1 MMRRPWD
8 IIAFQD
14 PPDEMSFMSV
24 VKASGYRLLTQSYV
38 PLTEE
43 LHPSFKKASKARKAR
58 TKHRVTEAPA
68 PNTSPEHAGRN
79 ATTQDG
85 TMPVEEARLLH
96 SVGFLVHSTIPRS
109 LLKVQ

>member
-43 LHPSFKKASKARKAR
+43 LHPSFKKASSYRGACSKHIARAR
-58 TKHRVTEAPA
+58 RPKCDNPGRYNARGGSETIAQRRVF
-68 PNTSPEHAGRN
+68 
-79 ATTQDG
+79 G
-85 TMPVEEARLLH
+85 TLNDP
-96 SVGFLVHSTIPRS
+96 
-109 LLKVQ
+109 